1 MFQAHKQTDNMAKQ
15 ANQNAV
21 LICLLAESFVVHLC
35 YLSCNTYL
43 LELNPLL
50 VKGGGGPSTQRAR
63 FRFSKSGNKRNGGAS
78 SFFFEKKKRKKF
90 LIPFNVGEA
99 GEIKY

>member
-1 MFQAHKQTDNMAKQ
+1 MFQAYKQTDNMEKQ

-21 LICLLAESFVVHLC
+21 LICLLAESFVAHLC

-50 VKGGGGPSTQRAR
+50 VNSGGGPCTQHAIYR
-63 FRFSKSGNKRNGGAS
+63 FRFSKIR
-78 SFFFEKKKRKKF
+78 E
-90 LIPFNVGEA
+90 
-99 GEIKY
+99 